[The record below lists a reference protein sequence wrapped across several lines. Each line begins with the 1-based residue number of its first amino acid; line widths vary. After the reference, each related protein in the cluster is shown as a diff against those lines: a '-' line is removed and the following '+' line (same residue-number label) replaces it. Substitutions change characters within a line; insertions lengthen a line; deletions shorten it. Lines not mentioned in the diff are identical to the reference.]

1 MKYIITE
8 NQYTNYRKSIVLRV
22 LRRVGHR
29 IDEIVDASVKDIFNW
44 FSKGEGHLKEMGP
57 DEFSSRVI
65 SDVFEYVYESYIM
78 PDVEFGGEERDIMMD
93 YLFMRYEQH
102 IKEMYH
108 SLMGQNNITESDDKG
123 RNKQQFFQDLINDI
137 LNYIKVGCDKSY
149 DEFPQDISFDMCD
162 EAELIR
168 NIEIMDI
175 YRSKT
180 EYVLDV
186 RVKYFSINRHVD
198 MGEVLYDIGEMMRK
212 KTGIRFWVREKENV
226 NTNKNRQW

>member
-8 NQYTNYRKSIVLRV
+8 NQYTNYRKSIVLII

-29 IDEIVDASVKDIFNW
+29 IDEIVDESVKNVFNW
-44 FSKGEGHLKEMGP
+44 FSRGEGHLKEMGP
-57 DEFSSRVI
+57 DEFTRRI
-65 SDVFEYVYESYIM
+65 IIDVFEYVYESYIM
-78 PDVEFGGEERDIMMD
+78 PDVEFDGEERDIMMD

-108 SLMGQNNITESDDKG
+108 SLMSQNNITESDDKG

-137 LNYIKVGCDKSY
+137 LNYIKINCNKSY

-198 MGEVLYDIGEMMRK
+198 MGEILYDIGEMMRK
-212 KTGIRFWVREKENV
+212 KTGIRFWIRQKENV
-226 NTNKNRQW
+226 NTNTNRQW

>member
-8 NQYTNYRKSIVLRV
+8 NQYTNYRKSIITRF
-22 LRRVGHR
+22 LRRVGRR
-29 IDEIVDASVKDIFNW
+29 IDEIVDASVKDIFNG
-44 FSKGEGHLKEMGP
+44 FSKGEGHLEEMGP
-57 DEFSSRVI
+57 DEFTSRVI
-65 SDVFEYVYESYIM
+65 NDVFEYVYESYIE

-93 YLFMRYEQH
+93 YLFIRYEQH
-102 IKEMYH
+102 IKDMYY
-108 SLMGQNNITESDDKG
+108 SLMGQNNITESEDKG

-162 EAELIR
+162 DAELIR
-168 NIEIMDI
+168 SIEITDI
-175 YRSKT
+175 NRSKT

-198 MGEVLYDIGEMMRK
+198 MGEILYDIGEMMRK